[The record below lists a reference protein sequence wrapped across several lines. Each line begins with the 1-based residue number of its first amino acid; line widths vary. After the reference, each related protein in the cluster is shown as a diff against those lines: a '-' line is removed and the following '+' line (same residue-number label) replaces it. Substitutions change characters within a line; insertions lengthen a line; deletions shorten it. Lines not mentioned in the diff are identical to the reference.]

1 MSFIYTRRLSK
12 LTQLINIGLQLRG
25 KRVIVLIL
33 LFFEH
38 QLSQQEKKVNSL
50 SVNSSSF
57 LSLIEL

>member
-1 MSFIYTRRLSK
+1 MSIIYTRSLSK

-57 LSLIEL
+57 YS

>member
-1 MSFIYTRRLSK
+1 MSIIYTRSLSK

-50 SVNSSSF
+50 SVNNSSF
-57 LSLIEL
+57 YS